1 MLILHVNKVQQLPK
15 VLLLFTILIL
25 STFLTVGYYYHH
37 HPLRFAAA
45 QREDENHDQDN
56 SLPTVSD
63 PNLKVEQVFKGLRFP
78 TKMAFLG
85 PDDILVLEKDN
96 GTVQRIV
103 NGKMLPE
110 PVLDVNVANKFER
123 GLLGIAV
130 AKHNN
135 NNNNKQQ
142 QQQPDND
149 ASIGSSSSSNTNA
162 DNGGLMGIIGGSS
175 IRGSAGSSDSNAG
188 SGPTTYVFLYY
199 TESEVEGSDICY
211 KESTTCDPAGEPLGN
226 RLYRYELVDN
236 KLVNP
241 LLLLDLPTDHNQHN
255 GGPVVIGPDGNV
267 YVVIGD
273 INHNTKAQNNQ
284 KGPDPDGTS
293 GILRVT
299 QDGQLV
305 NNPPLGDTM
314 PLALYYA
321 YGIRNNF
328 GMDFDPLT
336 GNLWATEDGLYY
348 VDELNLVKPGFNS
361 GWSKIDGMAD
371 RCNPA
376 ICRYL
381 KDNPSLAST
390 VSPSKDAPPPSFS
403 LRSSTSSSSSSSY
416 LDSLVDFGGKG
427 KYSDPQ
433 FVWEYNPTPTA
444 VKFLNSDKL
453 GKQYE
458 NDLFVG
464 DFNHGNLYDFKLNE
478 DRTGLTLPSDG
489 PLADKVANAPNETKG
504 IIFGTGF
511 GGPTPLFIKKHKDI
525 GGITDIEVG
534 PDGYL
539 YILTFR
545 QNQGTIYRIVPK

>member
-1 MLILHVNKVQQLPK
+1 MHVNKVQQLPK
-15 VLLLFTILIL
+15 VLLLFTVLIL
-25 STFLTVGYYYHH
+25 STFLTVGYYYH

-56 SLPTVSD
+56 SLPTVND

-123 GLLGIAV
+123 GMLGIAV
-130 AKHNN
+130 AKHHN
-135 NNNNKQQ
+135 QQ
-142 QQQPDND
+142 QQQQQQDE
-149 ASIGSSSSSNTNA
+149 SSSEDS
-162 DNGGLMGIIGGSS
+162 GGQ
-175 IRGSAGSSDSNAG
+175 
-188 SGPTTYVFLYY
+188 GPTTYVFLYY

-403 LRSSTSSSSSSSY
+403 LRSSTSSSSSSY

-478 DRTGLTLPSDG
+478 DRTGLLLLPSDG
-489 PLADKVANAPNETKG
+489 PLADKVANTPNETKG

>member
-1 MLILHVNKVQQLPK
+1 LTVLCSLLNLHVLKGQQLPK
-15 VLLLFTILIL
+15 VLLIFIILIL
-25 STFLTVGYYYHH
+25 STFATIGYSYHD
-37 HPLRFAAA
+37 PRFRFVAAIA
-45 QREDENHDQDN
+45 QAQTDEEEDEHEEAGQVE
-56 SLPTVSD
+56 SGGALPIVND
-63 PNLKVEQVFKGLRFP
+63 PNLKVEKVFEGLRFP

-85 PDDILVLEKDN
+85 PNDILVLEKDN

-103 NGKMLPE
+103 NGKILPE
-110 PVLDVNVANKFER
+110 PVLDVDVANKFER
-123 GLLGIAV
+123 GMLGIAV
-130 AKHNN
+130 AKHSN
-135 NNNNKQQ
+135 QQ
-142 QQQPDND
+142 QDID
-149 ASIGSSSSSNTNA
+149 A
-162 DNGGLMGIIGGSS
+162 DNSGLIGAIGTN
-175 IRGSAGSSDSNAG
+175 GDGSSDNG
-188 SGPTTYVFLYY
+188 LTYVFLYY
-199 TESEVEGSDICY
+199 TESEVEGSDVCY
-211 KESTTCDPAGEPLGN
+211 KELTTCDPAGEPLGN

-255 GGPVVIGPDGNV
+255 GGPVVIGPDQNV

-273 INHNTKAQNNQ
+273 ISHRTKAQNSQ
-284 KGPDPDGTS
+284 KGLEPDGTS

-299 QDGQLV
+299 QDGQV
-305 NNPPLGDTM
+305 VDNPPLGDTM

-321 YGIRNNF
+321 YGIRNSF
-328 GMDFDPLT
+328 GMDFDPVS
-336 GNLWATEDGLYY
+336 GNLWATEAGLYY

-371 RCNPA
+371 RCNAA
-376 ICRYL
+376 ICGYL
-381 KDNPSLAST
+381 KN
-390 VSPSKDAPPPSFS
+390 SPSVPSNAGSYKSPPLPSFS
-403 LRSSTSSSSSSSY
+403 LSSTNPSSSSSY
-416 LDSLVDFGGKG
+416 LDSLENFGGRG

-464 DFNHGNLYDFKLNE
+464 DFNHGNLYHFKLNE
-478 DRTGLTLPSDG
+478 DRTGLLLPSDG
-489 PLADKVANAPNETKG
+489 PLADKVANAPNETKS

-539 YILTFR
+539 YVLTFH
-545 QNQGTIYRIVPK
+545 QTQGTIYRIVPK

>member
-1 MLILHVNKVQQLPK
+1 MLNLYVLKGQQLPK
-15 VLLLFTILIL
+15 VLLIFTILIL
-25 STFLTVGYYYHH
+25 STFATIGYSYHN
-37 HPLRFAAA
+37 PRFRFVAAIA
-45 QREDENHDQDN
+45 QAQTEEGEEEDEHEEAGQIE
-56 SLPTVSD
+56 SGGALPIVND
-63 PNLKVEQVFKGLRFP
+63 PNLKVEKVFEGLRFP

-85 PDDILVLEKDN
+85 PNDILVLEKDN

-103 NGKMLPE
+103 NGKILPE

-123 GLLGIAV
+123 GLLGIAI
-130 AKHNN
+130 AKHND
-135 NNNNKQQ
+135 QQ
-142 QQQPDND
+142 QQGND
-149 ASIGSSSSSNTNA
+149 ADIGSSNSNNKNSGLIGVIGA
-162 DNGGLMGIIGGSS
+162 DGSDV
-175 IRGSAGSSDSNAG
+175 GSDAST
-188 SGPTTYVFLYY
+188 GPTYVFLYY
-199 TESEVEGSDICY
+199 TESEVEGSDVCY
-211 KESTTCDPAGEPLGN
+211 KELTTCDPAGEPLGN

-241 LLLLDLPTDHNQHN
+241 LLLLNLPSDHNQHN
-255 GGPVVIGPDGNV
+255 GGPVVIGPDQNV
-267 YVVIGD
+267 YVIIGD
-273 INHNTKAQNNQ
+273 ISHRTKTQNSQKAQ
-284 KGPDPDGTS
+284 GIDGTS

-299 QDGQLV
+299 QDGLLLD
-305 NNPPLGDTM
+305 NPPLGDTM

-321 YGIRNNF
+321 YGIRNSF
-328 GMDFDPLT
+328 GMDFDPVT
-336 GNLWATEDGLYY
+336 GNLWATEAGLYY

-371 RCNPA
+371 RCNAA
-376 ICRYL
+376 ICGYL
-381 KDNPSLAST
+381 KN
-390 VSPSKDAPPPSFS
+390 SPSVPSNAGSYKSPPLPSFS
-403 LRSSTSSSSSSSY
+403 LRSTNPSSPSSY
-416 LDSLVDFGGKG
+416 LDSLEDFGGRG

-478 DRTGLTLPSDG
+478 DRTGLLLPSDG
-489 PLADKVANAPNETKG
+489 PLADKVANTPDETKS

-511 GGPTPLFIKKHKDI
+511 GGITPLFIKKHKDI

-545 QNQGTIYRIVPK
+545 QTQGTIYRIVPR

>member
-1 MLILHVNKVQQLPK
+1 MTVLCSLLNLYVLKGQQLPK
-15 VLLLFTILIL
+15 VLLIFTILIL
-25 STFLTVGYYYHH
+25 STFATIGYSYHNPRFRFVAATAQAQTEEEEDGNGEVG
-37 HPLRFAAA
+37 
-45 QREDENHDQDN
+45 QQDDGA
-56 SLPTVSD
+56 LPTVND
-63 PNLKVEQVFKGLRFP
+63 PNLKVEKVFEGLRFP

-85 PDDILVLEKDN
+85 PNDILVLEKDN

-103 NGKMLPE
+103 NGKILPE

-123 GLLGIAV
+123 GLLGIAI
-130 AKHNN
+130 AKHND
-135 NNNNKQQ
+135 QQ
-142 QQQPDND
+142 QQGND
-149 ASIGSSSSSNTNA
+149 ADIGSSNSNNKNSGLIGVIGA
-162 DNGGLMGIIGGSS
+162 DGNHVGSDAS
-175 IRGSAGSSDSNAG
+175 T
-188 SGPTTYVFLYY
+188 GPTYVFLYY
-199 TESEVEGSDICY
+199 TESEVEGSDVCY
-211 KESTTCDPAGEPLGN
+211 KELTTCDPAGEPLGN

-241 LLLLDLPTDHNQHN
+241 LLLLNLPSDHNQHN
-255 GGPVVIGPDGNV
+255 GGPVVIGPDQNV
-267 YVVIGD
+267 YVIIGD
-273 INHNTKAQNNQ
+273 ISHRTKTQNSQ
-284 KGPDPDGTS
+284 KARGSDGTS

-299 QDGQLV
+299 QDGLLV
-305 NNPPLGDTM
+305 DNPPLGDTM

-321 YGIRNNF
+321 YGIRNSF
-328 GMDFDPLT
+328 GMDFDPVT
-336 GNLWATEDGLYY
+336 GNLWATEAGLYY

-371 RCNPA
+371 RCNAA
-376 ICRYL
+376 ICGYL
-381 KDNPSLAST
+381 KN
-390 VSPSKDAPPPSFS
+390 SPSVPSNAGSYKSPPLPSFS
-403 LRSSTSSSSSSSY
+403 LRSTNPSSPSSY
-416 LDSLVDFGGKG
+416 LDSLEDFGGRG

-478 DRTGLTLPSDG
+478 DRTGLLLPSDG
-489 PLADKVANAPNETKG
+489 PLADKVANTPDETKS

-511 GGPTPLFIKKHKDI
+511 GGITPLFIKKHKDI

-545 QNQGTIYRIVPK
+545 QTQGTIYRIVPR

>member
-1 MLILHVNKVQQLPK
+1 MTVLCSLLNLHVLNGQQLPK
-15 VLLLFTILIL
+15 VLLIFIILIL
-25 STFLTVGYYYHH
+25 STFATIGYSYHD
-37 HPLRFAAA
+37 PRFRFVAAIA
-45 QREDENHDQDN
+45 QAQTDEEEDEHEEAGQVE
-56 SLPTVSD
+56 SGGALPIVND
-63 PNLKVEQVFKGLRFP
+63 PNLKVEKVFEGLRFP

-85 PDDILVLEKDN
+85 PNDILVLEKDN

-103 NGKMLPE
+103 NGKILPE
-110 PVLDVNVANKFER
+110 PVLDVDVANKFER
-123 GLLGIAV
+123 GMLGIAV
-130 AKHNN
+130 AKHSN
-135 NNNNKQQ
+135 QQ
-142 QQQPDND
+142 QDID
-149 ASIGSSSSSNTNA
+149 A
-162 DNGGLMGIIGGSS
+162 DNSGLIGAIGTN
-175 IRGSAGSSDSNAG
+175 GDGSSDNG
-188 SGPTTYVFLYY
+188 LTYVFLYY
-199 TESEVEGSDICY
+199 TESEVEGSDVCY
-211 KESTTCDPAGEPLGN
+211 KELTTCDPAGEPLGN

-255 GGPVVIGPDGNV
+255 GGPVVIGPDQNV

-273 INHNTKAQNNQ
+273 ISHRTKAQNSQ
-284 KGPDPDGTS
+284 KGLEPDGTS

-299 QDGQLV
+299 QDGQV
-305 NNPPLGDTM
+305 VDNPPLGDTM

-321 YGIRNNF
+321 YGIRNSF
-328 GMDFDPLT
+328 GMDFDPVS
-336 GNLWATEDGLYY
+336 GNLWATEAGLYY

-371 RCNPA
+371 RCNAA
-376 ICRYL
+376 ICGYL
-381 KDNPSLAST
+381 KN
-390 VSPSKDAPPPSFS
+390 SPSVPSNAGSYKSPPLPSFS
-403 LRSSTSSSSSSSY
+403 LSSTNPSSSSSY
-416 LDSLVDFGGKG
+416 LDSLENFGGRG

-464 DFNHGNLYDFKLNE
+464 DFNHGNLYHFKLNE
-478 DRTGLTLPSDG
+478 DRTGLLLPSDG
-489 PLADKVANAPNETKG
+489 PLADKVANAPNETKS

-539 YILTFR
+539 YVLTFR
-545 QNQGTIYRIVPK
+545 QTQGTIYRIVPK

>member
-1 MLILHVNKVQQLPK
+1 MTVLCSLLNLHVLKGQQLPK
-15 VLLLFTILIL
+15 VLLIFIILIL
-25 STFLTVGYYYHH
+25 STFATIGYSYHD
-37 HPLRFAAA
+37 PRFRFVAAVA
-45 QREDENHDQDN
+45 QTDEEEDEHEEAGQVE
-56 SLPTVSD
+56 SGGALPIVND
-63 PNLKVEQVFKGLRFP
+63 PNLKVEKVFEGLRFP

-85 PDDILVLEKDN
+85 PNDVLVLEKDN

-103 NGKMLPE
+103 NGKILPE
-110 PVLDVNVANKFER
+110 SVLDVDVANKFER
-123 GLLGIAV
+123 GMLGIAV
-130 AKHNN
+130 AKHSN
-135 NNNNKQQ
+135 QQ
-142 QQQPDND
+142 QDID
-149 ASIGSSSSSNTNA
+149 A
-162 DNGGLMGIIGGSS
+162 DNSGLIGAIGTN
-175 IRGSAGSSDSNAG
+175 GDGSSDNG
-188 SGPTTYVFLYY
+188 LTYVFLYY
-199 TESEVEGSDICY
+199 TESEVEGSDVCY
-211 KESTTCDPAGEPLGN
+211 KELTTCDPAGEPLGN

-255 GGPVVIGPDGNV
+255 GGPVVIGPDQNV

-273 INHNTKAQNNQ
+273 ISHRTKAQNSQ
-284 KGPDPDGTS
+284 KGLEPDGTS

-299 QDGQLV
+299 QDGQV
-305 NNPPLGDTM
+305 VDNPPLGDTM

-321 YGIRNNF
+321 YGIRNSF
-328 GMDFDPLT
+328 GMDFDPVS
-336 GNLWATEDGLYY
+336 GNLWATEAGLYY
-348 VDELNLVKPGFNS
+348 IDELNLVKPGFNS

-371 RCNPA
+371 RCNAA
-376 ICRYL
+376 ICGYL
-381 KDNPSLAST
+381 KN
-390 VSPSKDAPPPSFS
+390 SPSVPSNAGSYKSPPLPSFS
-403 LRSSTSSSSSSSY
+403 LSSTNPSSSSSY
-416 LDSLVDFGGKG
+416 LDSLENFGGRG

-464 DFNHGNLYDFKLNE
+464 DFNHGNLYHFKLNE
-478 DRTGLTLPSDG
+478 DRTGLLLPSDG
-489 PLADKVANAPNETKG
+489 PLADKVANAPNETKS

-539 YILTFR
+539 YVLTFR
-545 QNQGTIYRIVPK
+545 QKQGTIYRIVPK

>member
-1 MLILHVNKVQQLPK
+1 
-15 VLLLFTILIL
+15 LFTIFVL
-25 STFLTVGYYYHH
+25 STFLTIGYFYHH
-37 HPLRFAAA
+37 ASFRFVAAAA
-45 QREDENHDQDN
+45 QKEEENEHNEAIDD
-56 SLPTVSD
+56 SLPAVND
-63 PNLKVEQVFKGLRFP
+63 PNLKVEKVFEGLRFP

-85 PDDILVLEKDN
+85 PNDILVLEKDN

-103 NGKMLPE
+103 NGQILPE

-123 GLLGIAV
+123 GLLGIAI
-130 AKHNN
+130 AKHNDQQQR
-135 NNNNKQQ
+135 QQ
-142 QQQPDND
+142 QQQQRQAND
-149 ASIGSSSSSNTNA
+149 ADVGVSNSNNENSGLIGVIGA
-162 DNGGLMGIIGGSS
+162 D
-175 IRGSAGSSDSNAG
+175 G
-188 SGPTTYVFLYY
+188 SGVGSDASTGTTYVFLYY

-211 KESTTCDPAGEPLGN
+211 KELTTCDPAGEPLGN

-241 LLLLDLPTDHNQHN
+241 LLLLNLPSDHNQHN
-255 GGPVVIGPDGNV
+255 GGPVVIGPDQNV

-273 INHNTKAQNNQ
+273 ISHRTKTQNSQ
-284 KGPDPDGTS
+284 KEQGIDGTS

-299 QDGQLV
+299 QDGLLV
-305 NNPPLGDTM
+305 DNPPLDDTM

-321 YGIRNNF
+321 YGIRNSF

-336 GNLWATEDGLYY
+336 GNLWATEAGLYY

-361 GWSKIDGMAD
+361 GWSKIDGMVD
-371 RCNPA
+371 RCTPA
-376 ICRYL
+376 VCGYL
-381 KDNPSLAST
+381 HN
-390 VSPSKDAPPPSFS
+390 SPSSS
-403 LRSSTSSSSSSSY
+403 SSTASPDTSPPASFPLSTTTSSSSSY
-416 LDSLVDFGGKG
+416 LDSLEDFGGRG

-464 DFNHGNLYDFKLNE
+464 DFNYGNLYDFKLNE
-478 DRTGLTLPSDG
+478 DRTGLVLPSDG
-489 PLADKVANAPNETKG
+489 PLADKVANHPNETKS

-545 QNQGTIYRIVPK
+545 QTQGTIYRIVPK

>member
-1 MLILHVNKVQQLPK
+1 MHVNKVQQLPK

-37 HPLRFAAA
+37 PHFRFAAAA
-45 QREDENHDQDN
+45 QREEDAQHEEDDI
-56 SLPTVSD
+56 LPIVND

-135 NNNNKQQ
+135 NKQ

-149 ASIGSSSSSNTNA
+149 ASIGSSSSSNTDA

-241 LLLLDLPTDHNQHN
+241 LLLLNLPSNRNQHN
-255 GGPVVIGPDGNV
+255 GGPVVIGPDQKV

-273 INHNTKAQNNQ
+273 IAHRSKAQNYKENR
-284 KGPDPDGTS
+284 DADGTS

-299 QDGQLV
+299 QDGQIV
-305 NNPPLGDTM
+305 SNPPLGNTI

-321 YGIRNNF
+321 YGIRNSF
-328 GMDFDPLT
+328 GMDFDPIT
-336 GNLWATEDGLYY
+336 GNLWATEAGF
-348 VDELNLVKPGFNS
+348 VFDELNLVKPGFNS
-361 GWSKIDGMAD
+361 GWAKIDGIASM
-371 RCNPA
+371 CKPGT
-376 ICRYL
+376 CSYL
-381 KDNPSLAST
+381 SGNNI
-390 VSPSKDAPPPSFS
+390 
-403 LRSSTSSSSSSSY
+403 SSSY
-416 LDSLVDFGGKG
+416 LDSLEDFGGRG

-433 FVWEYNPTPTA
+433 FV
-444 VKFLNSDKL
+444 
-453 GKQYE
+453 
-458 NDLFVG
+458 
-464 DFNHGNLYDFKLNE
+464 
-478 DRTGLTLPSDG
+478 
-489 PLADKVANAPNETKG
+489 
-504 IIFGTGF
+504 
-511 GGPTPLFIKKHKDI
+511 
-525 GGITDIEVG
+525 
-534 PDGYL
+534 
-539 YILTFR
+539 
-545 QNQGTIYRIVPK
+545 

>member
-1 MLILHVNKVQQLPK
+1 LTVLCSLLNLHVLKGQQLPK
-15 VLLLFTILIL
+15 VLLIFIILIL
-25 STFLTVGYYYHH
+25 STFATIGYSYHD
-37 HPLRFAAA
+37 PRFRFVAAIA
-45 QREDENHDQDN
+45 QAQTDEEEAGQVE
-56 SLPTVSD
+56 SGGALPIVND
-63 PNLKVEQVFKGLRFP
+63 PNLKVEKVFEGLRFP

-85 PDDILVLEKDN
+85 PNDILVLEKDN

-103 NGKMLPE
+103 NGKILPE
-110 PVLDVNVANKFER
+110 PVLDVDVANKFER
-123 GLLGIAV
+123 GMLGIAV
-130 AKHNN
+130 AKHSN
-135 NNNNKQQ
+135 QQ
-142 QQQPDND
+142 QDID
-149 ASIGSSSSSNTNA
+149 A
-162 DNGGLMGIIGGSS
+162 DNSGLIGAIGTN
-175 IRGSAGSSDSNAG
+175 GDGSSDNG
-188 SGPTTYVFLYY
+188 LTYVFLYY
-199 TESEVEGSDICY
+199 TESEVEGSDVCY
-211 KESTTCDPAGEPLGN
+211 KELTTCDPAGEPLGN

-255 GGPVVIGPDGNV
+255 GGPVVIGPDQNV

-273 INHNTKAQNNQ
+273 ISHRTKAQNSQ
-284 KGPDPDGTS
+284 KGLEPDGTS

-299 QDGQLV
+299 QDGQV
-305 NNPPLGDTM
+305 VDNPPLGDTM

-321 YGIRNNF
+321 YGIRNSF
-328 GMDFDPLT
+328 GMDFDPVS
-336 GNLWATEDGLYY
+336 GNLWATEAGLYY

-371 RCNPA
+371 RCNAA
-376 ICRYL
+376 ICGYL
-381 KDNPSLAST
+381 KN
-390 VSPSKDAPPPSFS
+390 SPSVPSNAGSSKSPPLPSFS
-403 LRSSTSSSSSSSY
+403 LSSTNPSSSSSSY
-416 LDSLVDFGGKG
+416 LDSLENFGGRG

-464 DFNHGNLYDFKLNE
+464 DFNHGNLYHFKLNE
-478 DRTGLTLPSDG
+478 DRTGLLLPSDG
-489 PLADKVANAPNETKG
+489 PLADKVANAPNETKS

-539 YILTFR
+539 YVLTFR
-545 QNQGTIYRIVPK
+545 QTQGTIYRIVPK